1 MKQLIVLLLIS
12 GSLLVV
18 SCKKKE
24 EATLYKVKFSV
35 TGTSVNQF
43 KFNAEGLAASTSV
56 ATPFTGTKDTT
67 VYVGAAKVLSLD
79 TKATGAAGSSLVG
92 KIYVNDVQVAT
103 QTDADSDMD
112 GKTQVKFSYTMI
124 AQ

>member
-1 MKQLIVLLLIS
+1 MVLSLIGLTLF
-12 GSLLVV
+12 

-24 EATLYKVKFSV
+24 ETTLYKVKFSV

-43 KFNAEGLAASTSV
+43 KFNTEGLPGSTSV

-79 TKATGAAGSSLVG
+79 TKADAATSCPLVG
-92 KIYVNDVQVAT
+92 TIYVNDVQVAT
-103 QTDADSDMD
+103 QTDTDSDKD
-112 GKTQVKFSYTMI
+112 GKTQVKFSYTMV
-124 AQ
+124 AQWYNLYE

>member
-1 MKQLIVLLLIS
+1 MKHLIIVSLI
-12 GSLLVV
+12 GLALF

-43 KFNAEGLAASTSV
+43 KFNTEGLPASTSV

-67 VYVGAAKVLSLD
+67 VYVGVAKVLSLD
-79 TKATGAAGSSLVG
+79 TKADAATSSSLVG
-92 KIYVNDVQVAT
+92 VIYVNDVPVAT
-103 QTDADSDMD
+103 QTDADSDKD
-112 GKTQVKFSYTMI
+112 GKTQVKLSYTMT